1 MIDIHNHILP
11 GIDDGSKT
19 EKDSIDLAKAAV
31 EEGISTIIATPHH
44 KNGIYDN
51 ERDSIVK
58 YVQLLN
64 ELLKQEGI
72 PVDILPG
79 QETRINGDML
89 KELEEGKI
97 QPLNDTKYVFVEFP
111 FSSVPHYAEK
121 MLFDLQVKGYI
132 PIIVHPERCTALL
145 EDPDLLYEFVRNGAL
160 TQVTSASLVGE
171 FGKEAKEFAVEI
183 IDANLAHFIASDAH
197 NTTNRRFF
205 LKEAYEV
212 VANTF
217 GTNLQY
223 TFMENAKLLIDDENV
238 YTFEPMKIERKRRF
252 FGLF

>member
-1 MIDIHNHILP
+1 MIDIHNHILS

-31 EEGISTIIATPHH
+31 EERISTNIATPHH
-44 KNGIYDN
+44 NNGIYDN

-72 PVDILPG
+72 LVDILPG

-111 FSSVPHYAEK
+111 FSSV
-121 MLFDLQVKGYI
+121 QIG
-132 PIIVHPERCTALL
+132 R
-145 EDPDLLYEFVRNGAL
+145 
-160 TQVTSASLVGE
+160 
-171 FGKEAKEFAVEI
+171 
-183 IDANLAHFIASDAH
+183 AH
-197 NTTNRRFF
+197 
-205 LKEAYEV
+205 V
-212 VANTF
+212 
-217 GTNLQY
+217 
-223 TFMENAKLLIDDENV
+223 
-238 YTFEPMKIERKRRF
+238 
-252 FGLF
+252 

>member
-89 KELEEGKI
+89 KELEEGKN
-97 QPLNDTKYVFVEFP
+97 QPLNDTKYVFVELP
-111 FSSVPHYAEK
+111 FTSVQHY
-121 MLFDLQVKGYI
+121 
-132 PIIVHPERCTALL
+132 
-145 EDPDLLYEFVRNGAL
+145 
-160 TQVTSASLVGE
+160 GE
-171 FGKEAKEFAVEI
+171 
-183 IDANLAHFIASDAH
+183 N
-197 NTTNRRFF
+197 
-205 LKEAYEV
+205 
-212 VANTF
+212 
-217 GTNLQY
+217 
-223 TFMENAKLLIDDENV
+223 MLIDVNV
-238 YTFEPMKIERKRRF
+238 NGCIRDMMTQ
-252 FGLF
+252 